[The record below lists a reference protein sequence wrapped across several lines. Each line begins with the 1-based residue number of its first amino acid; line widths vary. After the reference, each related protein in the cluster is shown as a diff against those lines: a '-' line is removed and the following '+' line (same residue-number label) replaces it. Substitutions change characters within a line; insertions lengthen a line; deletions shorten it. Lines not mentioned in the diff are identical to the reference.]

1 MSATLPRRAFLKT
14 GALASAGLV
23 IAFHVPAAVRD
34 RAEAAVDRL
43 EPNAWL
49 HIDREGQVTVMIARS
64 EMGQGVRTALPMLV
78 AEELEADWT
87 RVRFEQAVPE
97 EKYGDMGTG
106 GSQSIRSL
114 HLPLRTAG
122 AQAREML
129 VSAAARTWGVDRA
142 ECRAERGEVIHAPS
156 GRRLGYGALARAA
169 ATLPVPE
176 APALKDWSAHRIVG
190 TSPARLDGADKG
202 DGRAVFGLDVRVP
215 RMLFAM
221 VVRCPVFGGRV
232 LAFDSGATLSIR
244 GVRHVVRIERGVAV
258 VADSTWIARRG
269 AEALK
274 VSWDEGPL
282 GTLTSAEI
290 SRTYAELAKRPGATF
305 RKEGDGYAGIAA
317 AARTI
322 VAVYEAP
329 YLAHAT
335 MEPMNCVAHVTRD
348 ACTVWV
354 GSQDATGV
362 QTRAAAV
369 AGLPKDKVTV
379 HLQYLGG
386 GFGRR
391 SEQDFVSEA
400 VEISKRIGR
409 PVQVVWS
416 REDDMRHDWYR
427 PASYHRLQAGFDAA
441 GAPVAWGHRIVGPAI
456 AQRWWPQ
463 AIQNGID
470 PTSIDV
476 AEGQPYGFAHHEA
489 DYVLHD
495 PGVPTGWWRSVSASQ
510 NAFAIECFMDEVAAA
525 CGRDPVTL
533 RRELLAGHP
542 RHRAV
547 LDLAAERAGWGT
559 PLPPGRGRGVAL
571 VESFGSIVGQVAEVS
586 VSEAGDVRVHRV
598 TCAVDCGKVIHP
610 GLVTAQMESGILYG
624 LSAALHGAITIDR
637 GRVVQGNFDDYPVLR
652 IDECPQIDVH
662 LSPTGDAIGGIGEPG
677 LPPVAPAV
685 VNAIAAATGKRVRSL
700 PVRAEAL
707 RGG

>member
-1 MSATLPRRAFLKT
+1 
-14 GALASAGLV
+14 
-23 IAFHVPAAVRD
+23 
-34 RAEAAVDRL
+34 
-43 EPNAWL
+43 
-49 HIDREGQVTVMIARS
+49 
-64 EMGQGVRTALPMLV
+64 
-78 AEELEADWT
+78 
-87 RVRFEQAVPE
+87 
-97 EKYGDMGTG
+97 
-106 GSQSIRSL
+106 
-114 HLPLRTAG
+114 
-122 AQAREML
+122 
-129 VSAAARTWGVDRA
+129 
-142 ECRAERGEVIHAPS
+142 
-156 GRRLGYGALARAA
+156 
-169 ATLPVPE
+169 
-176 APALKDWSAHRIVG
+176 
-190 TSPARLDGADKG
+190 
-202 DGRAVFGLDVRVP
+202 
-215 RMLFAM
+215 
-221 VVRCPVFGGRV
+221 
-232 LAFDSGATLSIR
+232 
-244 GVRHVVRIERGVAV
+244 
-258 VADSTWIARRG
+258 
-269 AEALK
+269 
-274 VSWDEGPL
+274 
-282 GTLTSAEI
+282 
-290 SRTYAELAKRPGATF
+290 
-305 RKEGDGYAGIAA
+305 
-317 AARTI
+317 
-322 VAVYEAP
+322 
-329 YLAHAT
+329 
-335 MEPMNCVAHVTRD
+335 
-348 ACTVWV
+348 VWV